1 MPRGLNGGSGLSVT
15 SPARAAKSSD
25 TATATV
31 PRPTLAQEI
40 RRNQLLVH
48 QCPPIQRLS
57 LCISST
63 LSSPTPT
70 RRATSPAVS
79 KTTPVLRKSMEAIS
93 TNSSARENS
102 RLALSIFPSSCVQT
116 ATTSVQ
122 KYNKS
127 QNKSCHDVQ
136 LSNNKSTAV
145 NCVFM
150 AK

>member
-1 MPRGLNGGSGLSVT
+1 MCGLNECGNGDML
-15 SPARAAKSSD
+15 
-25 TATATV
+25 
-31 PRPTLAQEI
+31 
-40 RRNQLLVH
+40 
-48 QCPPIQRLS
+48 PIQK
-57 LCISST
+57 CISRKAFDEEGHFYH
-63 LSSPTPT
+63 LIKLYNVHISPFTRKGNKARKNLELERTWQFESATP
-70 RRATSPAVS
+70 AI
-79 KTTPVLRKSMEAIS
+79 RKSMEAIS